1 MHRIRPSFSPLAT
14 LLCDVAQSVRES
26 CISKAIAKLAEMRVV
41 YKLGRSYKTCTK
53 VATILNEKK
62 GESMN
67 NVENL
72 KELRKKAGLTQ
83 MQLAAK
89 LGVSLMSIRIWE
101 SGAGKPNEENFKKL
115 VKLFN
120 LFKLFE
126 VQPF

>member
-1 MHRIRPSFSPLAT
+1 MKNI
-14 LLCDVAQSVRES
+14 EN
-26 CISKAIAKLAEMRVV
+26 
-41 YKLGRSYKTCTK
+41 
-53 VATILNEKK
+53 LN
-62 GESMN
+62 N
-67 NVENL
+67 IENL

-101 SGAGKPNEENFKKL
+101 SGAGKPNAENFKKL

>member
-1 MHRIRPSFSPLAT
+1 
-14 LLCDVAQSVRES
+14 
-26 CISKAIAKLAEMRVV
+26 
-41 YKLGRSYKTCTK
+41 
-53 VATILNEKK
+53 
-62 GESMN
+62 MN

-83 MQLAAK
+83 MELAAK
-89 LGVSLMSIRIWE
+89 LGVSLMSVRIWE
-101 SGAGKPNEENFKKL
+101 SGAGKTNAENFKKL

>member
-1 MHRIRPSFSPLAT
+1 M
-14 LLCDVAQSVRES
+14 
-26 CISKAIAKLAEMRVV
+26 KAA
-41 YKLGRSYKTCTK
+41 YKLGRSCKMCTK

-62 GESMN
+62 GYSMN

-72 KELRKKAGLTQ
+72 KELRKKSGLTQ

-101 SGAGKPNEENFKKL
+101 SGAGKPNAENFKKL

>member
-1 MHRIRPSFSPLAT
+1 MNNIENL
-14 LLCDVAQSVRES
+14 
-26 CISKAIAKLAEMRVV
+26 
-41 YKLGRSYKTCTK
+41 
-53 VATILNEKK
+53 
-62 GESMN
+62 N

-101 SGAGKPNEENFKKL
+101 SGAGKPNNENFKKL

-120 LFKLFE
+120 LFKPFE
-126 VQPF
+126 VIPLRVSKADYEKLKAGTRTNLTEGY

>member
-1 MHRIRPSFSPLAT
+1 M
-14 LLCDVAQSVRES
+14 C
-26 CISKAIAKLAEMRVV
+26 
-41 YKLGRSYKTCTK
+41 KLGRSCKKCTK
-53 VATILNEKK
+53 VATILNERKVID
-62 GESMN
+62 MN
-67 NVENL
+67 NIENL

-83 MQLAAK
+83 MELAAK